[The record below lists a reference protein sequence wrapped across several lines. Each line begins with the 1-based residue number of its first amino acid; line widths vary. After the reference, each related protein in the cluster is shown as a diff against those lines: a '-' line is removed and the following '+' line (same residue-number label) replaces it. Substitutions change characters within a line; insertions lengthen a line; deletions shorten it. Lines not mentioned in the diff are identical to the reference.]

1 MNNYVAAG
9 VGIATAIVGLATL
22 AVLVSRNAQTGSVI
36 QAFGTAFGGAI
47 REAVSPLTAG
57 NSGGITG

>member
-9 VGIATAIVGLATL
+9 VALCTAIVGLATL
-22 AVLVSRNAQTGSVI
+22 AVLVSRNAQTGTVI

-47 REAVSPLTAG
+47 REAVAPLTAG
-57 NSGGITG
+57 TTGS